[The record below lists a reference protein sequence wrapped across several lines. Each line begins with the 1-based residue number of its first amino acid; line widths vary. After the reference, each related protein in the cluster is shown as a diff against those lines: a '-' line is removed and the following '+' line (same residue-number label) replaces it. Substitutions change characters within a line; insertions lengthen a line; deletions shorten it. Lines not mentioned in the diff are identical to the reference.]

1 MPIWKQKM
9 LSRLYRNEA
18 GEGGDGGN
26 GGGAGGGTGDGGQ
39 GDGGGQGQGEGEKKP
54 EGDKKPAGD
63 KKPSDE
69 EARLLKE
76 NMRRKDENAA
86 LKRQIE
92 ELQGLQSTLSE
103 LGGLDALKALV
114 TEKRTTEEKQLE
126 AKGDFER
133 LKQRM
138 ADEHAKEVNKLKSQL
153 DALNGD
159 LSGAR
164 SQINELMIGGQFGQS
179 KFISEDTVYT
189 PAKARVL
196 YGEHFELV
204 DGKVVAYDKPKGA
217 ANRTAIVDSYG
228 NPVGFD
234 EALRKIVEADPER
247 DYILKDKGKPGANSQ
262 SRQGEPKK
270 TNADASGTAKIA
282 AGLKAMNMT
291 NV

>member
-9 LSRLYRNEA
+9 LSRLYRNES
-18 GEGGDGGN
+18 GDGGDGGN
-26 GGGAGGGTGDGGQ
+26 GGSGGDGGQ
-39 GDGGGQGQGEGEKKP
+39 GGKGDQGEGGQGSGEKKT
-54 EGDKKPAGD
+54 EGD

-76 NMRRKDENAA
+76 NMKRKEENAT

-92 ELQGLQSTLSE
+92 ELQGLQSTLNE
-103 LGGLDALKALV
+103 LGGLDALKTLV
-114 TEKRTTEEKQLE
+114 GEKKTAEEKQLE

-138 ADEHAKEVNKLKSQL
+138 AEEHTKEVGKLKAQI
-153 DALNGD
+153 DAISGD
-159 LSGAR
+159 LNKSKAT
-164 SQINELMIGGQFGQS
+164 INELMIGGQFGQS

-196 YGEHFELV
+196 YGDHFEIV
-204 DGKVVAYDKPKGA
+204 DGKVVAYDKPKSAG
-217 ANRTAIVDSYG
+217 NRTALVDSYG

-270 TNADASGTAKIA
+270 TQPEASGTAKIA
-282 AGLKAMNMT
+282 AGLKAMTMT